1 MALGKNL
8 FIKNVLIAPLDWGL
22 GHATRCLVIVK
33 YLQNAGC
40 KILIACNAVQKALFV
55 KEFPD
60 ALFIELTG
68 YNISYH
74 ENKRGMAWKILWQVP
89 KIFSAI
95 RKENKWL
102 NKIVDENKID
112 LVIADNRY
120 GLYSEKCI
128 CIFMTH
134 QLQIKAPFKWME
146 SWIHRLNYQYINKF
160 DYCWVPDVA
169 GVENFAGELS
179 HPSKLPRIPV
189 IYIGALSRFDIQ
201 ECKEKK
207 YEYLAIISG
216 PEPQRS
222 ILEKKILQAAEKMNE
237 RFLIVRG
244 KPGSDQSVAVP
255 TNCVWVNH
263 LTTTALETAIAESE
277 FIISRSGYTTIME
290 LMPAGIKTIMIPTP
304 GQTEQEYLAEHL
316 MQKKKVYYFKQEED
330 FIFHLRQAAAFEY
343 SFVEMNDSKTAEVLD
358 DFFRKLQ

>member
-1 MALGKNL
+1 
-8 FIKNVLIAPLDWGL
+8 
-22 GHATRCLVIVK
+22 
-33 YLQNAGC
+33 
-40 KILIACNAVQKALFV
+40 
-55 KEFPD
+55 
-60 ALFIELTG
+60 
-68 YNISYH
+68 
-74 ENKRGMAWKILWQVP
+74 
-89 KIFSAI
+89 
-95 RKENKWL
+95 
-102 NKIVDENKID
+102 
-112 LVIADNRY
+112 
-120 GLYSEKCI
+120 
-128 CIFMTH
+128 
-134 QLQIKAPFKWME
+134 ME

-358 DFFRKLQ
+358 DFFRKLE